1 MVQADLKPMTV
12 LMLQNAELTG
22 MRHHAHL
29 IMLFLGI
36 TEENITDGQM
46 KSEESLI
53 MSRFR

>member
-36 TEENITDGQM
+36 IEENIQM
-46 KSEESLI
+46 GK
-53 MSRFR
+53 

>member
-12 LMLQNAELTG
+12 LMLQDAELTG

-36 TEENITDGQM
+36 IEENITDGQM